1 MSRPRLVRLPSI
13 WQLLT
18 MSAFALVAALMLP
31 VMALGQEAGRIHVDQ
46 ILLGGEDLS
55 QLTALVS
62 VSDEAGRP
70 ISGITEFETLV
81 DGVAVMPKSVA
92 TSVDENA
99 GVAVLLLVDVSG
111 SMAGEPI
118 DQARRAATTFL
129 GGLRGNDK
137 AAIVPFGSN
146 LPTQAE
152 FSSPEDLVAA
162 VAGLRADGI
171 NQGTALYTSIA
182 RALDARW
189 ETPLLR
195 RALVL
200 LTDGRDSRQSQE
212 EREMALAS
220 ARAAGLPIFAIALGE
235 NADLA
240 LLEGLAA
247 SSGGASYYAPEPNDI
262 LEIFETIGTTLRS
275 QYVITMSLPA
285 SDSANRELTIRTELP
300 DTVLSTRTI
309 FTTTKAEE
317 SLPNGTPIISLAAGA
332 LGVLILVAA
341 LVWVVLTRSS
351 SKLTPIPV
359 EGDVGMRL
367 RGPEPDRE
375 SPAQGGRLVVLEGP
389 NAGTEISLTDGAV
402 VIGSGSGSG
411 LRLDGSDGSVA
422 GTHAKVWI
430 KGDQLM
436 LHHVARRRQTL
447 VGERAVEWATLR
459 PLDTL
464 RIGPHLISFSI
475 AVAPQSAS

>member
-1 MSRPRLVRLPSI
+1 MRLPSL

-18 MSAFALVAALMLP
+18 VGVFAFVVALMLP
-31 VMALGQEAGRIHVDQ
+31 IMALGQEAGRIHVDQ
-46 ILLGGEDLS
+46 ILVGGDDLS

-62 VSDEAGRP
+62 VNDEAGRP
-70 ISGITEFETLV
+70 VPGLTEFETSI
-81 DGVAVMPKSVA
+81 DGVAVTPQSVA
-92 TSVDENA
+92 TSVDEDA

-118 DQARRAATTFL
+118 DQARTAATTFV
-129 GGLRGNDK
+129 GGLRANDE
-137 AAIVPFGSN
+137 AAIVPFGSK
-146 LPTQAE
+146 LPTEAK
-152 FSSPEDLVAA
+152 FSSPEELVSA
-162 VAGLRADGI
+162 VAGLRADEI
-171 NQGTALYTSIA
+171 NQGTALYASIVSV
-182 RALDARW
+182 LDVSW
-189 ETPLLR
+189 ETPLSR

-285 SDSANRELTIRTELP
+285 SDSANRELTIRTKLP

-309 FTTTKAEE
+309 FTTTKVEE
-317 SLPNGTPIISLAAGA
+317 TLPNGTPIISLAAGG

-341 LVWVVLTRSS
+341 LLWVVLTRRS

-359 EGDVGMRL
+359 EGDVSMPL
-367 RGPEPDRE
+367 RGGEPVLRR
-375 SPAQGGRLVVLEGP
+375 PGQGGRLIVVEGP
-389 NAGTEISLTDGAV
+389 NTGVEVSLADGAI
-402 VIGSGSGSG
+402 VIGSGKDSG

-422 GTHAKVWI
+422 GTHARVWI

-475 AVAPQSAS
+475 AVAPQPAS

>member
-1 MSRPRLVRLPSI
+1 MPSLKSSGRVRYS
-13 WQLLT
+13 
-18 MSAFALVAALMLP
+18 
-31 VMALGQEAGRIHVDQ
+31 
-46 ILLGGEDLS
+46 
-55 QLTALVS
+55 
-62 VSDEAGRP
+62 
-70 ISGITEFETLV
+70 
-81 DGVAVMPKSVA
+81 
-92 TSVDENA
+92 
-99 GVAVLLLVDVSG
+99 
-111 SMAGEPI
+111 
-118 DQARRAATTFL
+118 
-129 GGLRGNDK
+129 
-137 AAIVPFGSN
+137 
-146 LPTQAE
+146 
-152 FSSPEDLVAA
+152 
-162 VAGLRADGI
+162 
-171 NQGTALYTSIA
+171 
-182 RALDARW
+182 
-189 ETPLLR
+189 
-195 RALVL
+195 
-200 LTDGRDSRQSQE
+200 
-212 EREMALAS
+212 
-220 ARAAGLPIFAIALGE
+220 
-235 NADLA
+235 
-240 LLEGLAA
+240 LAA

-332 LGVLILVAA
+332 LGVLILVAV
-341 LVWVVLTRSS
+341 LLWVVLTRSS

-436 LHHVARRRQTL
+436 VHHVARRRQTL
-447 VGERAVEWATLR
+447 VGERVVEWATLK